1 MDILPTALRSCVRC
15 GQAIRKGE
23 ETELKTPTLISPRR
37 WAMGFIHSQV
47 EYCDKALQ
55 RHAGP
60 REWSRRRI
68 SDSSL

>member
-1 MDILPTALRSCVRC
+1 METSIPAARICVRC
-15 GQAIRKGE
+15 GQPIRKGE
-23 ETELKTPTLISPRR
+23 ETELKTPTLVSPRR

-68 SDSSL
+68 SD